1 MIRAD
6 DLIAAA
12 RSMKGTPW
20 VHQARQ
26 PGVGLDCIGLIVCA
40 LRACGA
46 NPPDRTDYSRTPHGI
61 LVPLLAGHCGDPVAW
76 TPGRLVLYRIVD
88 EPQHLALITDRGIIH
103 TSLETGRVVE
113 HAEGARWSRRRVAV
127 YAIPGVDA

>member
-1 MIRAD
+1 MIPAD

-12 RSMKGTPW
+12 RGMIGTPW

-46 NPPDRTDYSRTPHGI
+46 TPPDRTDYSRTPSG
-61 LVPLLAGHCGDPVAW
+61 LLLPLLGRHCGSPTAW
-76 TPGRLVLYRIVD
+76 APGRLAVYRIMA
-88 EPQHLALITDRGIIH
+88 EPQHLALIGGETIIH

-113 HAEGARWSRRRVAV
+113 HAEGARWARRRVAV
-127 YAIPGVDA
+127 YAIPGVSA